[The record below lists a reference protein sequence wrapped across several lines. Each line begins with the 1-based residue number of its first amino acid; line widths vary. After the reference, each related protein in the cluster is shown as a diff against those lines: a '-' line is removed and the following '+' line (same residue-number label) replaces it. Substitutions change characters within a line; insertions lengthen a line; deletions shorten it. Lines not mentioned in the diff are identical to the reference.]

1 MEQASLTPEPSGHC
15 LLSSLEPLL
24 GGINPFPTPVL
35 RLRGVVPKGGDGV
48 WGCEQAASCP
58 QEPCNRGTLGEPG
71 SRGPGQAAL
80 TEISSCFISCS
91 RGSPLPFS
99 PVTTKEEY

>member
-1 MEQASLTPEPSGHC
+1 MSGGAS
-15 LLSSLEPLL
+15 
-24 GGINPFPTPVL
+24 
-35 RLRGVVPKGGDGV
+35 RLRRAHSNHVTEAR
-48 WGCEQAASCP
+48 W
-58 QEPCNRGTLGEPG
+58 G
-71 SRGPGQAAL
+71 SRGPGGQGQAAL